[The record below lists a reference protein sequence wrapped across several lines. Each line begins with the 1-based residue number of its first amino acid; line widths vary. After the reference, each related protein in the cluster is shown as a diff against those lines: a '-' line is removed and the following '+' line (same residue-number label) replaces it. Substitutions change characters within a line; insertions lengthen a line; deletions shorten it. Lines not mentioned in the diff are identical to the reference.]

1 MELCSVFIYFPP
13 LLTILP
19 QMASRCVGQRPKL
32 VSEAVK
38 CVAQT
43 QGLSSQ
49 LSQGLLNWS
58 HCLGA
63 VSVHHSCQSL
73 WLRLN
78 FHSYPSP
85 GCLSL
90 IYMVGPFCF
99 LPCLHHQHLSM
110 SSLRYA
116 GNYGSL
122 RHCTEPREFQDI
134 SHSFLSLTTVC
145 CYFWLFRAALFW
157 QWPLH
162 YVFHPEFWVRSGGQT
177 LPPFSSSYTC
187 EIIDQKKSHPL
198 KS

>member
-1 MELCSVFIYFPP
+1 MLSFYI
-13 LLTILP
+13 
-19 QMASRCVGQRPKL
+19 
-32 VSEAVK
+32 
-38 CVAQT
+38 
-43 QGLSSQ
+43 LSSSSHNPPPDGIQ
-49 LSQGLLNWS
+49 MCGTEAQACIRSCEVCGPNTRSVLSVKSGPLNLS

-63 VSVHHSCQSL
+63 VSVYHSCQPL

-85 GCLSL
+85 GYLSL

-99 LPCLHHQHLSM
+99 LPCLHHQHLSK

-122 RHCTEPREFQDI
+122 LHCTEPREFQDI

-145 CYFWLFRAALFW
+145 CYFWFFRAALFW
-157 QWPLH
+157 QGPLH